1 MQQFTEKELIKAC
14 LNGNEVAR
22 KVLYDQYKLTMMGL
36 CLRYSKTRT
45 EAQDVL
51 QEGFIKVFKDLHQY
65 KPIKPLRAWIR
76 RVMVNTALE
85 NIRKNKKNNEYNS
98 HLTSSQLEFFQ
109 QKNLSSNYSNTIE
122 DAYNVDYIVS
132 LIQQLPIDYQIV
144 FNLFAVEG
152 YSHKE
157 IAKKLEISE
166 GASKVRLTRARAVL
180 QSKLKETIKE

>member
-22 KVLYDQYKLTMMGL
+22 KVLYDQYKSTMMGL
-36 CLRYSKTRT
+36 CLRYSKTRA

-51 QEGFIKVFKDLHQY
+51 QEGFIKVFRDLHQY
-65 KPIKPLRAWIR
+65 KPIKPLGAWIR
-76 RVMVNTALE
+76 RVMVNAALE
-85 NIRKNKKNNEYNS
+85 NIRKNRKISERNS
-98 HLTSSQLEFFQ
+98 YLTPSQLEFFQ
-109 QKNLSSNYSNTIE
+109 QSNISLNYSNTID
-122 DAYNVDYIVS
+122 DAYNVDYIVAI
-132 LIQQLPIDYQIV
+132 IQQLPIDYQVV

-157 IAKKLEISE
+157 IAAKLEISV

-180 QSKLKETIKE
+180 QNKLKETIKG